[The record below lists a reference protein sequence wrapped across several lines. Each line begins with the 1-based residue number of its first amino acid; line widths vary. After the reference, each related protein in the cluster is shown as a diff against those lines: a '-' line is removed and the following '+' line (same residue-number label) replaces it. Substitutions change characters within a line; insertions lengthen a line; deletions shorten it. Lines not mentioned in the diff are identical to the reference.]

1 MGQDL
6 PRPGQLILDFQVV
19 SVCSKAFTE
28 YSVLCSANYSVLM
41 LIIVVELANSVQALT
56 AA

>member
-6 PRPGQLILDFQVV
+6 PRPCQLILDFQVV